1 MISQGNLD
9 EILREINQSERIREL
24 NQGGIRVEFYSSEDD
39 RRVATIEMD
48 KNSEDFNIIKINL
61 AKLPVYIE
69 KGAEKGVNARTIVNT
84 IVDHEANHIKL
95 DKLYRNNLI
104 EEFKRIDVE
113 FDLENYS
120 LYYRGR
126 KVIDNAK
133 PLVENEVLRA
143 VFLDM
148 LWWVASYKVLGD
160 RGYNSELLTN
170 YLTAINNY
178 SGVLNTEGI
187 SIEVNKEKL
196 KDEEPR
202 TLKILHLLGLLAYMR
217 FGDRYKNNPIE
228 LYPSIIELIEKEN
241 IDSLESLIMK
251 TIS

>member
-9 EILREINQSERIREL
+9 EILREINQNEKIREL
-24 NQGGIRVEFYSSEDD
+24 NQRGIRVEFYSSEDD
-39 RRVATIEMD
+39 RRLATIE
-48 KNSEDFNIIKINL
+48 KGENSEDFNIIKINL
-61 AKLPVYIE
+61 ARLLEYIKE
-69 KGAEKGVNARTIVNT
+69 GADIRTVIGTV
-84 IVDHEANHIKL
+84 IAHEANHIKL

-104 EEFKRIDVE
+104 EEFERIGVE

-126 KVIDNAK
+126 KVIDDAK
-133 PLVENEVLRA
+133 PLIKDNEVLRA

-148 LWWVASYKVLGD
+148 FWWVASYKVLGD

-170 YLTAINNY
+170 YLTSIEKY
-178 SGVLNTEGI
+178 PEVLNIERI
-187 SIEVNKEKL
+187 SIKINKEKL